1 VAGGKIGVLSA
12 VGAPRPADHRVAG
25 NGHPRFDRAGVEMTM
40 PASPFRVPQ
49 RSAHNTMGTSETILT
64 RLGLQHPPQA
74 IAKQEVIAQ
83 RTPTDFR
90 RYFERKVIKWLGEWF
105 RRQGYQWSAAWVR
118 ENYVGAD
125 REHLY
130 MLLHVPRRLQGKLTR
145 ALARGWAEPEVAH
158 LRVAGDEE
166 DAIFYIIKQHTSQ
179 AHYALRFRVRRERH
193 CRHNYA
199 PVASVLG
206 QRVSMTRNLE
216 RLVRRAHLE
225 STLGPAGNTTA
236 FLANDHDAGGRHAR

>member
-90 RYFERKVIKWLGEWF
+90 RYFERKVIKWLGE
-105 RRQGYQWSAAWVR
+105 
-118 ENYVGAD
+118 
-125 REHLY
+125 
-130 MLLHVPRRLQGKLTR
+130 
-145 ALARGWAEPEVAH
+145 
-158 LRVAGDEE
+158 
-166 DAIFYIIKQHTSQ
+166 
-179 AHYALRFRVRRERH
+179 
-193 CRHNYA
+193 
-199 PVASVLG
+199 
-206 QRVSMTRNLE
+206 
-216 RLVRRAHLE
+216 
-225 STLGPAGNTTA
+225 
-236 FLANDHDAGGRHAR
+236 